1 MKLGTISLKSKSDAA
16 FWEQYL
22 KVMQS
27 VLPHAQQLT
36 KKELEILSFSI
47 AESIKDDRN
56 VFDTAIM
63 KIVSAKLSLNE
74 YAMRMH
80 RKNIRNKGWVKG
92 VALEALTGK
101 LASANPGELELSIKL
116 TR

>member
-16 FWEQYL
+16 FWEYYL

-36 KKELEILSFSI
+36 NKELDILSLSI
-47 AESIKDDRN
+47 SQSITEDRE
-56 VFDTAIM
+56 VFDTPIM
-63 KIVSAKLSLNE
+63 KIVAAKLSLNVH
-74 YAMRMH
+74 AMRMH

-92 VALEALTGK
+92 NSLEAFTGK
-101 LASANPGELELSIKL
+101 LASANPEELTL
-116 TR
+116 TINISR